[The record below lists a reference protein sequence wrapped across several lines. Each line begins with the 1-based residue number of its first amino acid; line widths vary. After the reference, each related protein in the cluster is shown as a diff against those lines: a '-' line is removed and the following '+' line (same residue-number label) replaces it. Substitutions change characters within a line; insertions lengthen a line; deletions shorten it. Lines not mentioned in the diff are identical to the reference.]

1 MQVMISFIDL
11 KTNLHVCSTFFD
23 ISKIKDLD
31 LSPRQ
36 IFDYI
41 WENSKPYEIKGE
53 KKDYRIHLF
62 SHSNHDQEYQEFD
75 GISIIK
81 SSDISQNIASVI
93 TLHEYR
99 MRKLA
104 S

>member
-1 MQVMISFIDL
+1 MQVMISFIDR
-11 KTNLHVCSTFFD
+11 KTNLPVCSTFFD

-36 IFDYI
+36 IYNYI
-41 WENSKPYEIKGE
+41 WENAKPYEIKGE
-53 KKDYRIHLF
+53 KNDYRIHLF
-62 SHSNHDQEYQEFD
+62 SQLNHIQEYQEFD

-81 SSDISQNIASVI
+81 NLEISKNTASVI
-93 TLHEYR
+93 NLHEYR

>member
-1 MQVMISFIDL
+1 MQVMISFIDR
-11 KTNLHVCSTFFD
+11 KTNLLVCSTFFN
-23 ISKIKDLD
+23 ISKIIALD

-36 IFDYI
+36 IYNYI
-41 WENSKPYEIKGE
+41 WENAKPYEIQGE
-53 KKDYRIHLF
+53 KNDYRIHLF
-62 SHSNHDQEYQEFD
+62 NQINHNQEYLEFD

-81 SSDISQNIASVI
+81 DLEISKNIASVI
-93 TLHEYR
+93 NLHEYR

>member
-1 MQVMISFIDL
+1 MISFIDR
-11 KTNLHVCSTFFD
+11 KTNLLVCNTFFD

-36 IFDYI
+36 IYNYI
-41 WENSKPYEIKGE
+41 WENAKPYEIKGG
-53 KKDYRIHLF
+53 KNDYRIHLF
-62 SHSNHDQEYQEFD
+62 SQSNHNQEYQEFD

-81 SSDISQNIASVI
+81 SSEISTNIASVI
-93 TLHEYR
+93 NLHEYR

>member
-1 MQVMISFIDL
+1 MQVMISFIDR
-11 KTNLHVCSTFFD
+11 KTNLLVCNTFFD

-36 IFDYI
+36 IYNYI
-41 WENSKPYEIKGE
+41 WENAKPYEIKGE
-53 KKDYRIHLF
+53 KNDYRIHLF
-62 SHSNHDQEYQEFD
+62 SQSNHNQEYQEFD

-81 SSDISQNIASVI
+81 SSEISTNIASVI
-93 TLHEYR
+93 NLHEYR